1 MREIQ
6 DSAASE
12 PSLMEVSFA
21 PHLVAA
27 VDIQSI
33 MRDVLLSLSP
43 AGLVS
48 MYLFGLSSLRI
59 IAISCLTAVLTEWG
73 FQRLAHREVRIF
85 DLSALVTGVLLA
97 FSVPPDLPL
106 WTAALGSMLSILV
119 GKELFGGL
127 GFNLFNPAL
136 VGRSILLASWPSQ
149 MTTWKQPVRAFWGH
163 PEATTSATPLTR
175 LKLTG
180 EGTPYLHLFVGQIG
194 GCLGETSAMALL
206 IGALYLWYR
215 RVIDWRIPV
224 SYLSTLCFFALI
236 LRQDPLFHLLA
247 GGLLLS
253 AFFMATDYVTSP
265 ITPTGKLMFGAGC
278 GLLTILIRIYGGF
291 PEGVSY
297 AILFMNAL
305 TPLIEQFTEPRP
317 YGRMKIKSS

>member
-1 MREIQ
+1 MKNIQ

-12 PSLMEVSFA
+12 PSLMEVSVA
-21 PHLVAA
+21 PHLFTA

-33 MRDVLLSLSP
+33 MRDVLLSLAP

-48 MYLFGLSSLRI
+48 LYLFGLSSLWI
-59 IAISCLTAVLTEWG
+59 IGISCLTAVLTEWG

-85 DLSALVTGVLLA
+85 DLSALVTGTLLA
-97 FSVPPDLPL
+97 FSLPPDLPL

-149 MTTWKQPVRAFWGH
+149 MTTWKQPVRLWWGH
-163 PEATTSATPLTR
+163 PDTTSSATPLTR

-180 EGTPYLHLFVGQIG
+180 EGTPHLHLFLGQIG
-194 GCLGETSAMALL
+194 GCTGETSAMALL
-206 IGALYLWYR
+206 MGGLYLLYR
-215 RVIDWRIPV
+215 RVIDWRIPA
-224 SYLSTLCFFALI
+224 SYVSTLFFSALI
-236 LRQDPLFHLLA
+236 LRQDPLFHLLS
-247 GGLLLS
+247 GGLFLG

-265 ITPTGKLMFGAGC
+265 ITPSGKLIFGAGC
-278 GLLTILIRIYGGF
+278 GLLTILIRLYGGF

-297 AILFMNAL
+297 AILFMNSL

-317 YGRMKIKSS
+317 YGRVKAKSS